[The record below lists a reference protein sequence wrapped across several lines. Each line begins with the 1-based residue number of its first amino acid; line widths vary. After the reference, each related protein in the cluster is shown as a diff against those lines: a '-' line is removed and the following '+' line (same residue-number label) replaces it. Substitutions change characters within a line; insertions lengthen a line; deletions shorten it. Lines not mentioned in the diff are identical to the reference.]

1 MIAPFPPT
9 SFDGYAMEHST
20 LAAIQLFRPRADWRH
35 AGRRGVRWNVVGDI
49 PHESGVKL
57 HINFA
62 QCVSPAEAEFWAA
75 IWPPAASIIC
85 TFGHGFPV
93 GGRPEPDQQDRPIL
107 ASGRMGR
114 FSR

>member
-1 MIAPFPPT
+1 MNLPPFLSTCLDP
-9 SFDGYAMEHST
+9 SAMAFCQFEATQPSP
-20 LAAIQLFRPRADWRH
+20 PRADWRH

-49 PHESGVKL
+49 THKSGVKL
-57 HINFA
+57 HITFA

-93 GGRPEPDQQDRPIL
+93 GG
-107 ASGRMGR
+107 
-114 FSR
+114 

>member
-1 MIAPFPPT
+1 MNLPPFPPT
-9 SFDGYAMEHST
+9 RFDSYAMERST
-20 LAAIQLFRPRADWRH
+20 LAAIQPFPPLADWRH

-49 PHESGVKL
+49 THESGVKL
-57 HINFA
+57 HITFA

-93 GGRPEPDQQDRPIL
+93 GG
-107 ASGRMGR
+107 
-114 FSR
+114 

>member
-1 MIAPFPPT
+1 
-9 SFDGYAMEHST
+9 MEHRP
-20 LAAIQLFRPRADWRH
+20 LAAIQPFPPQVDLGH

-49 PHESGVKL
+49 IHESGVKL
-57 HINFA
+57 HITFA

-93 GGRPEPDQQDRPIL
+93 GT
-107 ASGRMGR
+107 GR